1 MVTAECH
8 AHIFMDGVDYKK
20 AAAAHENGPREDL
33 IREHLAAYQKEPCA
47 GVRDHIP
54 HTGFCDSQ
62 GGPLWKNCRT
72 RIFRLERVLCACA

>member
-33 IREHLAAYQKEPCA
+33 ILSLIHISEP
-47 GVRDHIP
+47 
-54 HTGFCDSQ
+54 
-62 GGPLWKNCRT
+62 T
-72 RIFRLERVLCACA
+72 RP